1 MRKEHTV
8 QRDRQTLRNALPFR
22 DTEIFTDDMIGCL
35 GFASN
40 GTKREG
46 SSWTCVRSRT
56 GMGGGFLGL
65 VGGCDKHI
73 YYPVLSAFERRFIR
87 NHDTKC

>member
-1 MRKEHTV
+1 M
-8 QRDRQTLRNALPFR
+8 QSPFR
-22 DTEIFTDDMIGCL
+22 DTGIFTNDMIGCL

-46 SSWTCVRSRT
+46 SGWTCVRGRT

-65 VGGCDKHI
+65 GEGVI
-73 YYPVLSAFERRFIR
+73 NTFIILFFLPMSRRFIR
-87 NHDTKC
+87 NHDAK